1 MQTSGDKKQNAVGC
15 AVLVAVYS
23 HFPFPRIMQELI
35 CCVSVKQYPVHVSP
49 FVLSLW
55 LEANAKHALLPRNM
69 PCFRR

>member
-1 MQTSGDKKQNAVGC
+1 MQTSGDKKLNAVSC
-15 AVLVAVYS
+15 AVVVAVYS
-23 HFPFPRIMQELI
+23 HLSFLDIMPERICLV
-35 CCVSVKQYPVHVSP
+35 CVKQYPVHVSP